1 MKKRILLVLLIG
13 FPTIMSAQSINS
25 RTDINS
31 MLQSW
36 IIPIMGIIMFLA
48 FAVLV
53 FVNLDALRGKNGLSK
68 EEGWMNVG
76 QGLVYIVLGIAA
88 LSFVASKLAGMS
100 FTI

>member
-1 MKKRILLVLLIG
+1 MKKKFLLS
-13 FPTIMSAQSINS
+13 FSAYMPAMMYAQSASS
-25 RTDINS
+25 RTEINS

-36 IIPIMGIIMFLA
+36 IIPIMGLIVFTA
-48 FAVLV
+48 FAILV

-76 QGLVYIVLGIAA
+76 QGVIYVVLGISI
-88 LSFVASKLAGMS
+88 LGFVASKLAGMS